1 MFILY
6 GRQGHLRTRQETLF
20 KTKEQQFQLLG
31 NLLKSMKLE
40 GKRCESINIKPIRR
54 NTDYIRSNS
63 L

>member
-1 MFILY
+1 MIRMFILY
-6 GRQGHLRTRQETLF
+6 GRQGHLQTRQETLF

-54 NTDYIRSNS
+54 NTDYYI
-63 L
+63 